1 MHTQE
6 PGNLGRLLVLADELA
21 GVCDLLGRQGR
32 GAAEPNALRLRRR
45 AAGARALMDQAAL
58 ELGNAGEESQHH
70 APGRRR
76 RVGPRLGQRTQAG
89 LGVADPLSNVE
100 KIARRSGEAIKPRH
114 RHHVPGLQMV
124 QHLRQLAAAALR
136 AGCLFLEH
144 ALAAGRFQRRALLVE
159 SLAVGRDAGISDKQ
173 GQGLPRGRH
182 ARNLPRANRRG
193 NPYYAT
199 RKLSRVL
206 EFLRQRSII
215 EIG

>member
-76 RVGPRLGQRTQAG
+76 RVGPRLGQRSQAG
-89 LGVADPLSNVE
+89 LGLADPLGNIE
-100 KIARRSGEAIKPRH
+100 KIARRSGEAIEPRH
-114 RHHVPGLQMV
+114 RHHVARPS
-124 QHLRQLAAAALR
+124 RPEAAILARLKNVVGTRRMALTADL
-136 AGCLFLEH
+136 AGNDVP
-144 ALAAGRFQRRALLVE
+144 LL
-159 SLAVGRDAGISDKQ
+159 
-173 GQGLPRGRH
+173 
-182 ARNLPRANRRG
+182 
-193 NPYYAT
+193 
-199 RKLSRVL
+199 
-206 EFLRQRSII
+206 
-215 EIG
+215 